1 VGDLRV
7 VAVLVLAF
15 AARFAVGLAT
25 DGVLQPDEAM
35 QYLEQAHRLVFGAGM
50 VPWDYEYGVR
60 SWVPALSI
68 ALPLEV
74 VRVTGFDT
82 PAVYQAAV
90 KAMLCLASLA
100 IPYSAYRLAS
110 ALVSARAGW
119 LALLFTSF
127 WYELVSYGHRS
138 TIDAMTAYPAFAA
151 LALACA
157 EPRRRVTIGC
167 GLLAGLTFV
176 MRFHLTPVLGVI
188 GLVALLRWRAR
199 AWPAVVAALVMVVAG
214 GALDAYTWNVWFS
227 SITNTLQIH
236 SGQGVASIFG
246 TQPVYWYLW
255 SILVLTGGL
264 VILGLFGLV
273 VSRHTLWPL
282 LAVGAAV
289 LITFSLVGH
298 KETRFVFLLTPIWLV
313 GLAALAAH
321 PERAIAALRSGQ
333 AGRGVSFAFVALF
346 AVISAGGLLYRLPY
360 ENTLI
365 RRHIARVPVRE
376 AYRALAQRND
386 VVAVL
391 DASGDSGWYRPPY
404 YDLHHDVPVYWPI
417 SNGFQVVAAQPS
429 RFVSHVIA
437 QRRAEAPLGFREL
450 ERVGPLVIWRR
461 NTDPEF
467 TDEPF
472 GYERRIHALQPVKTP
487 PTVVPRW

>member
-1 VGDLRV
+1 VL
-7 VAVLVLAF
+7 AVLVLAF

-60 SWVPALSI
+60 SWVPALFI
-68 ALPLEV
+68 ASVLEV

-82 PAVYQAAV
+82 PVVYQAAV

-110 ALVSARAGW
+110 AHVSARAGW

-151 LALACA
+151 LTLACG
-157 EPRRRVTIGC
+157 EPRRRVTIAC
-167 GLLAGLTFV
+167 GVLAGLAFV

-188 GLVALLRWRAR
+188 GLIALWRWRGR
-199 AWPAVVAALVMVVAG
+199 AWPAVVAALAVVVAG

-227 SITNTLQIH
+227 SITNALRIH
-236 SGQGVASIFG
+236 SGQGVALIFG
-246 TQPVYWYLW
+246 TQPAYWYLW
-255 SILVLTGGL
+255 TAIVLTGGL
-264 VILGLFGLV
+264 VVAGVLGLVL
-273 VSRHTLWPL
+273 SWRTLWPL
-282 LAVGAAV
+282 LAVGASV
-289 LITFSLVGH
+289 LLTFSLVGH

-321 PERAIAALRSGQ
+321 PERLIGATPSGRP
-333 AGRGVSFAFVALF
+333 ARGVAMALVAVFA
-346 AVISAGGLLYRLPY
+346 AVSAGGLFHRLPY
-360 ENTLI
+360 ESTLI
-365 RRHIARVPVRE
+365 RRHIARVPARD
-376 AYRALAQRND
+376 AYRALAKRND

-417 SNGFQVVAAQPS
+417 SNGFQVVSAQPA
-429 RFVSHVIA
+429 RFVSHVITS
-437 QRRAEAPLGFREL
+437 RRAEAPLGFHQL

-461 NTDPEF
+461 NTDPPF

-487 PTVVPRW
+487 PTVMPRW